1 MNMVT
6 ESRIEQAY
14 RACTPRSAELARAA
28 LEVLP
33 SGITHDSRHLPP
45 YGPYVERAEGAR
57 KHDVDGN
64 SYIDYFGGHGAL
76 LLGHNHPAV
85 LKATQAA
92 LARGTHFAAN
102 HADEIAWARQ
112 VIDMVPSAR
121 KVRFVAS
128 GTEAT
133 SMCLRLARAVTGRC
147 KVLRFKGHYH
157 GWQDDM
163 TTGYASHFDGSPVR
177 GVPEGVAANT
187 VLVEGG
193 DIPGLR
199 AAIAANSDI
208 AAAILEPLGAA
219 TGMLPVGTEFLE
231 VLREETARAGIV
243 LVFDEVITG
252 FRVSPGGVQGASGVT
267 PDLTSMAKIVAGGL
281 PGGAVA
287 GRADILEQL
296 DFAATR
302 RAGTEKIYHPGTFNA
317 NPLSAA
323 AGIATLRIIAGSDA
337 CARTE
342 ATAATL
348 RAGLNATLAKAG
360 VPWALYGCGT
370 ALHVFMSPAG
380 KPIDPE
386 HFDPA
391 TVRPDDLKRKPA
403 ETVRLLRLAMLVNGV
418 DLSGWPGGLVSAAH
432 GVAEVEATVA
442 AFRESLAMLKRD
454 GVV

>member
-1 MNMVT
+1 MAT

-14 RACTPRSAELARAA
+14 RARTPRSAELAHQAQA
-28 LEVLP
+28 VLP

-102 HADEIAWARQ
+102 HANEIAWARQ
-112 VIDMVPSAR
+112 VIDMVPSAQ

-133 SMCLRLARAVTGRC
+133 SMCLRLARAVTGRR
-147 KVLRFKGHYH
+147 KVLRFRGHYH

-163 TTGYASHFDGSPVR
+163 TTGYASHFDASAAR

-199 AAIAANSDI
+199 AAIAANPDI

-219 TGMLPVGTEFLE
+219 TGMLPVAAEFLE
-231 VLREETARAGIV
+231 VLRTATASAGIV
-243 LVFDEVITG
+243 LIFDEVITG
-252 FRVSPGGVQGASGVT
+252 FRVAPGGVQEASGVT
-267 PDLTSMAKIVAGGL
+267 PDLTSLAKIVAGGL

-287 GRADILEQL
+287 GRTDILEQL
-296 DFAATR
+296 DFDATR

-323 AGIATLRIIAGSDA
+323 AGIATLKIIAGSDA
-337 CARTE
+337 CARAE
-342 ATAATL
+342 ATAAAL
-348 RAGLNATLAKAG
+348 RAGMNAGLAAAG
-360 VPWALYGCGT
+360 VPWAVYGRGS
-370 ALHVFMSPAG
+370 ALHVHMSPERPAL
-380 KPIDPE
+380 DPE
-386 HFDPA
+386 RFDPA
-391 TVRPDDLKRKPA
+391 LVPAAQLKAKPP

-432 GVAEVEATVA
+432 GTREVSETQDAWA
-442 AFRESLAMLKRD
+442 
-454 GVV
+454 

>member
-1 MNMVT
+1 MAT

-14 RACTPRSAELARAA
+14 RARTRRSAELARAA

-45 YGPYVERAEGAR
+45 HGPYVERAEGAR
-57 KHDVDGN
+57 KLDVDGN

-85 LKATQAA
+85 LKAAQAA

-112 VIDMVPSAR
+112 VIDMVPSAQ

-133 SMCLRLARAVTGRC
+133 SMCLRLARAVTGRR

-163 TTGYASHFDGSPVR
+163 TTGYASHFDGTPAR

-193 DIPGLR
+193 DIAGLR
-199 AAIAANSDI
+199 EAIAANPDL
-208 AAAILEPLGAA
+208 AAAILEPLGAT
-219 TGMLPVGTEFLE
+219 TGMLPVDTEFLE
-231 VLREETARAGIV
+231 ALREETARAGII
-243 LVFDEVITG
+243 LIFDEVITG
-252 FRVSPGGVQGASGVT
+252 FRVSPGGVQAASGVT
-267 PDLTSMAKIVAGGL
+267 PDLTSLAKIVAGGL

-296 DFAATR
+296 DFAATK
-302 RAGTEKIYHPGTFNA
+302 RAGAEKIYHPGTFNA
-317 NPLSAA
+317 NRLSAA
-323 AGIATLRIIAGSDA
+323 AGIATLRIIAVSDA
-337 CARTE
+337 CARAE
-342 ATAATL
+342 ETAVAL
-348 RAGLNATLAKAG
+348 RAGMNAALVRAG
-360 VPWALYGCGT
+360 VPWAVYGRGT
-370 ALHVFMSPAG
+370 ALHIYMNPAG
-380 KPIDPE
+380 ETFRPE
-386 HFDPA
+386 TFDPTLVPPA
-391 TVRPDDLKRKPA
+391 NLKAKPA

-418 DLSGWPGGLVSAAH
+418 DLSGWPGGFDLSP
-432 GVAEVEATVA
+432 
-442 AFRESLAMLKRD
+442 
-454 GVV
+454 